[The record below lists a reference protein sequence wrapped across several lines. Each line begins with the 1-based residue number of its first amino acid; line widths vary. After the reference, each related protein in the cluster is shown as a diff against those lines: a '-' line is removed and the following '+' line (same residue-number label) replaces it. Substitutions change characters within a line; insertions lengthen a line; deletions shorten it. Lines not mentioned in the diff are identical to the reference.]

1 MLRPCASR
9 QVLLGEPCPYS
20 IAGLRGAV
28 GSRVFEGFARSLQ
41 VLLGEPCTYS
51 IAGLRG
57 AAGYRVFE
65 GFARSLQ
72 VLLGE
77 PCTYS
82 IADLRDATGL
92 AQKIVSSYGMTA
104 TGITMYAP
112 KQPPI
117 GFMKRAFE
125 VRARQKNSTFHAHLL
140 QHPGAHAR
148 RAAGGSGRTLGSRL
162 VRGVTCCAQTFGC
175 TL

>member
-1 MLRPCASR
+1 MR
-9 QVLLGEPCPYS
+9 
-20 IAGLRGAV
+20 
-28 GSRVFEGFARSLQ
+28 FA
-41 VLLGEPCTYS
+41 C
-51 IAGLRG
+51 
-57 AAGYRVFE
+57 
-65 GFARSLQ
+65 SLQ

-92 AQKIVSSYGMTA
+92 AQKIVSSYGMTG

-125 VRARQKNSTFHAHLL
+125 VRTPRKHLL
-140 QHPGAHAR
+140 SGMGTALWVPHPHR
-148 RAAGGSGRTLGSRL
+148 SLGKR
-162 VRGVTCCAQTFGC
+162 
-175 TL
+175 